1 MKITIWGDELA
12 GWVASAQLAAFGNDI
27 IKAGSGMLPAQSSIR
42 VEPDLLPQLQSA
54 RSAGRLI
61 SADERDPFEAEI
73 HWLALAP
80 GEFEEASAILA
91 QLRARHQ
98 GPLLVINQSN
108 FGTGASDLLQAR
120 LDTTLQQHVICL
132 PDMLQEGSA
141 IQQFAHPQVWLLG
154 CEDEPARQKLSALL
168 RPFSRDIVEIRLM
181 TRREAEFTKFAITGM
196 LALRLG
202 YINEL
207 AMLADHI
214 GVDIE
219 VVRDGMGSDR
229 RVGSHYLAPGC
240 GFGGEHF
247 TQYIEGLAGLLSEAR
262 GSTLLETVLTENE
275 RHKEL
280 PFRKLWRHY
289 RCNVQGRRIA
299 VWGLA
304 FKPGVATIDN
314 APSLR
319 TVNAL
324 LAQGAIVQLHD
335 PEAIEEF
342 RTQFGEHP
350 QLVYCDDQ
358 YAAIEGADALIL
370 LTAWPQYWSPD
381 YNLLHQ
387 RMHEPVIIDG
397 RNVFEPQLLR
407 DLGFVYYGVGR

>member
-54 RSAGRLI
+54 RAAGRLT
-61 SADERDPFEAEI
+61 SANERDPYESEV
-73 HWLALAP
+73 HWLAMGP
-80 GEFEEASAILA
+80 GEYDRTVELLT
-91 QLRARHQ
+91 QLKARHQ
-98 GPLLVINQSN
+98 SRLLVINQSN
-108 FGTGASDLLQAR
+108 FGTGASDRLQAL
-120 LDTTLQQHVICL
+120 LDPEREQYVICL

-141 IQQFAHPQVWLLG
+141 MQQFAHPQVWLIG
-154 CEDEPARQKLSALL
+154 CEDESAITKMTALL
-168 RPFSRDIVEIRLM
+168 RPFTRDNVEIRLM
-181 TRREAEFTKFAITGM
+181 SRREAEFTKFAITGM

-219 VVRDGMGSDR
+219 VVRDGMSSDR
-229 RVGSHYLAPGC
+229 RVGPHYLSPGC
-240 GFGGEHF
+240 GFGGQHF
-247 TQYIEGLAGLLSEAR
+247 TQYIEGLAGLLSQAR
-262 GSTLLETVLTENE
+262 GSTLLETVLAENE

-280 PFRKLWRHY
+280 PFRKLWQHY
-289 RCNVQGRRIA
+289 RCNLRGRRIA

-335 PEAIEEF
+335 PEALEEF
-342 RTQFGEHP
+342 RTQYGEHP
-350 QLVYCDDQ
+350 QLRYCDDP
-358 YAAIEGADALIL
+358 YSAAEGADALIV
-370 LTAWPQYWSPD
+370 LTAWSQYWSPD
-381 YNLLHQ
+381 YSELHQ
-387 RMHEPVIIDG
+387 RLHEPVIIDG
-397 RNVFEPQLLR
+397 RNVYEPQLLR
-407 DLGFVYYGVGR
+407 DLGFTYYGVGR